1 MTVKQKV
8 ASVASA
14 FAVTTAVATG
24 AYLLSNNDETI
35 TPEITQYE
43 EHVENNEGN
52 ITYDEEAL
60 DFYNIN
66 DETET
71 TDILEQYRTSKEVDG
86 TILHYY
92 NDVPFELQGELLNY
106 RNGGDSFYSDTQN
119 TYELSDISVMS
130 NYIFVNTAD
139 GLKYLSD
146 ISNGNIID
154 SQIDTVDFKGFN
166 VFINS
171 YLEGVD
177 NFTPFENFNGLFYG
191 NKFSFFIDN
200 YLFKNFGGKIENI
213 TISSPK
219 PIAEFSSGG
228 EIIDC
233 NFYIEGTSYNNGIV
247 GQAENVKVRNTFM
260 DCNLSGANVGG
271 IFGIASGEC
280 DITNCI
286 VNGTINSDSTAGS
299 FIGRLNNQITFKN
312 NVANTTVE
320 AVIGYGGKAVGYADY
335 EYHDDIDKVNG
346 AYCETALTVEGLP
359 SELYIGNVS
368 ENPPKLVEKYIYGY
382 EDITEETYKNAST
395 TTQGKNGEV
404 ITVYNLALIPSEYP
418 VLKEYIKD
426 TYYVA
431 EFDENAPKLEG
442 FYDFKDLI
450 ALNQFATA
458 NDLKKFF
465 EEEGYIYFEDE
476 EAETADIYFDSL
488 VYSSGDCIAFISGE
502 FDGGTLIVASY
513 IENQLNSITS
523 HNITNAGTYFT
534 SIEDSEDITEV
545 KAFLWTSLD
554 SLTPLCESKN
564 VNVGLT
570 MGVDEIEHN

>member
-52 ITYDEEAL
+52 ITYGDEAS

-71 TDILEQYRTSKEVDG
+71 TDILQEYRTSKEVDG

-92 NDVPFELQGELLNY
+92 NDVPFELQGELLKHS
-106 RNGGDSFYSDTQN
+106 NGGYSFYTDTQN

-171 YLEGVD
+171 YLEYVD
-177 NFTPFENFNGLFYG
+177 NFTPFGNFNGLFYG

-200 YLFKNFGGKIENI
+200 YLFKNFSGKIENI

-260 DCNLSGANVGG
+260 DCNLSGSNVGG

-299 FIGRLNNQITFKN
+299 FIGKLINQITFKN

-320 AVIGYGGKAVGYADY
+320 AVIGYGGKAIGYVNY
-335 EYHDDIDKVNG
+335 EYQDDIDKING
-346 AYCETALTVEGLP
+346 AYCDTSLTVEGLE
-359 SELYIGNVS
+359 SELFIGNVTD
-368 ENPPKLVEKYIYGY
+368 PTPKIVEKYIYGY
-382 EDITEETYKNAST
+382 EDITDEVYNNAST
-395 TTQGKNGEV
+395 NTTGANGEV
-404 ITVYNLALIPSEYP
+404 ITVYNLALIPSEIP
-418 VLKEYIKD
+418 VLKEYVID
-426 TYYVA
+426 TYYEA
-431 EFDENAPKLEG
+431 EFDENTPKLEG
-442 FYDFKDLI
+442 YYNLKDLI

-458 NDLKKFF
+458 NDLKQFLNDN
-465 EEEGYIYFEDE
+465 GYIYFDDTE
-476 EAETADIYFDSL
+476 ETADIYFDSL
-488 VYSSGDCIAFISGE
+488 VYSSGDCVAFISGD
-502 FDGGTLIVASY
+502 FGGGTLIVSSY
-513 IENQLNSITS
+513 IENQLYSMTS
-523 HNITNAGTYFT
+523 HEVTGEGTYFT
-534 SIEDSEDITEV
+534 QIDNSEYITEV

-554 SLTPLCESKN
+554 SLTPLCEAKN

-570 MGVDEIEHN
+570 MGVDEIEYN